1 MKYLNGM
8 QTVKSMRSSGYR
20 STDYALAE
28 LIDNSIQAEAP
39 DVIVGVVEKV
49 SLAGRRKTSKA
60 HEIWVLDN
68 GSGMTPVRAEEA
80 VSFGGSD
87 RYGDRSGM
95 GRFGMGL
102 PQASVSQCK
111 RTDLWTWQHSD
122 PRDAVSVR
130 IDLDEIEGGVD
141 EVPPALHPRDI
152 GYVPLPAWVQNL
164 YENYMARKVVTGHE
178 ATPSGTAIRWSDL
191 DRVQWVKGKTII
203 NHVEFLL
210 GRIYRRFL
218 TGEAINARTGKPMTV
233 RLQFTVLDAE
243 ELAQELATPNL
254 RSIRPNDP
262 LHLSVPKDDVLEFFE
277 RGNPDY
283 APKASK
289 EQNVDESGNPIP
301 RLLRVDDRAPFKEHL
316 PPRIFT
322 LQDATGKSHEVMV
335 RTSRVSDEGRPTT
348 VDDPGKSTH
357 QGPHFARN
365 RGVSII
371 RADREVCMDE
381 TYYYEATDRWW
392 SAEVSFPPALDE
404 VFGVTNNKQDV
415 PHFKELCRE
424 ILRRGEGESEMMSL
438 IDRGDIDDQHGFAQL
453 EKVATH
459 VLTQVRAM
467 RNENKGDN
475 KARRDNARRRV
486 SKSSFAPV
494 HTTIRVKRE
503 LSQIQ
508 PTPGEKVAQA
518 DAAKPPEEQQRAREG
533 RALDFR
539 ERAIEHGVPEEDAIA
554 IGNNYMKG
562 LTYQIVEVI
571 QDQAPAFFWPDEY
584 GDLQVVYMNTAH
596 PAHSELLEVLRL
608 EDEKISALN
617 EEEAKALLG
626 RAAEALGWLIH
637 GWVRMEDN
645 HRGTPSDEGV
655 RNARVQWG
663 QQLRAML
670 TSRSYQ
676 ADSAGAGALL
686 GQDEDGE

>member
-39 DVIVGVVEKV
+39 DVIVAVVEKV
-49 SLAGRRKTSKA
+49 SSAGKRKTSKA

-68 GSGMTPVRAEEA
+68 GWGMTPERAEEA

-87 RYGDRSGM
+87 RYDDRSGM

-111 RTDLWTWQHSD
+111 RTDLWTWRLSD
-122 PRDAVSVR
+122 PREAATVR
-130 IDLDEIEGGVD
+130 IDLREIETGVD
-141 EVPPALHPRDI
+141 EVPPALHRGDAD
-152 GYVPLPAWVQNL
+152 YEPLPGWILDL
-164 YENYMARKVVTGHE
+164 YENYMTRKVVAGNE
-178 ATPSGTAIRWSDL
+178 ASPSGTAIRWSVL

-203 NHVEFLL
+203 QHVEFLL

-218 TGEAINARTGKPMTV
+218 TGGAINARTGKPLKV
-233 RLQFTVLDAE
+233 RLQFTVIDEE
-243 ELAQELATPNL
+243 ELGNEISTLDL
-254 RSIRPNDP
+254 RSLRPNDP

-283 APKASK
+283 APRAGKN
-289 EQNVDESGNPIP
+289 ENVDESGNSIP
-301 RLLRVDDRAPFKEHL
+301 ALLRGDDCAPFKEHH
-316 PPRIFT
+316 PPKTFT
-322 LQDATGKSHEVMV
+322 LRDNTGKHHDVIV
-335 RTSRVSDEGRPTT
+335 RTSRVTDDGRPAT
-348 VDDPGKSTH
+348 VKNPGKDTH
-357 QGPHFARN
+357 QGQHFGRN

-424 ILRRGEGESEMMSL
+424 LLRRGEGESEMMSL
-438 IDRGDIDDQHGFAQL
+438 IDTGDIDDQHGFAQL
-453 EKVATH
+453 EEIATYL
-459 VLTQVRAM
+459 LTQVRAM
-467 RNENKGDN
+467 RNENSRDN
-475 KARRDNARRRV
+475 DARRANANSRIG
-486 SKSSFAPV
+486 KSSAESV
-494 HTTIRVKRE
+494 QTTVKVKRE
-503 LSQIQ
+503 LSQTQ
-508 PTPGEKVAQA
+508 PTPGEKVAQE
-518 DAAKPPEEQQRAREG
+518 DMGKTPEEQRQAKEERALNFRQRA
-533 RALDFR
+533 
-539 ERAIEHGVPEEDAIA
+539 IKHGVSEEDAIA
-554 IGNNYMKG
+554 VGNNYMKG
-562 LTYQIVEVI
+562 LTYQIVEVS

-584 GDLQVVYMNTAH
+584 GDLEVVYMNTAH
-596 PAHSELLEVLRL
+596 PAHSELLDVLRL
-608 EDEKISALN
+608 EDEKVATLS
-617 EEEAKALLG
+617 EEEAKTLLG
-626 RAAEALGWLIH
+626 RAADALGWLIH

-655 RNARVQWG
+655 KNARVQWG

-670 TSRSYQ
+670 TSQSYQ
-676 ADSAGAGALL
+676 ADSADARGLL
-686 GQDEDGE
+686 ADDEDGE

>member
-49 SLAGRRKTSKA
+49 SSAGKRKTSKA

-68 GSGMTPVRAEEA
+68 GWGMTPDRAEEA

-87 RYGDRSGM
+87 RYGDRTGM

-111 RTDLWTWQHSD
+111 RTDLWTWRQSD
-122 PRDAVSVR
+122 PREAVTVR
-130 IDLDEIEGGVD
+130 IDLREIESGVD
-141 EVPPALHPRDI
+141 EVPPALRSGDMD
-152 GYVPLPAWVQNL
+152 YERLPGWVLNL
-164 YENYMARKVVTGHE
+164 YENCMARKIVGGRE
-178 ATPSGTAIRWSDL
+178 ATPCGTAIRWSDL

-218 TGEAINARTGKPMTV
+218 TGEAMNARTGNPMKV

-243 ELAQELATPNL
+243 ELANEVSEPDL

-262 LHLSVPKDDVLEFFE
+262 LHLSVPRDDVLEFFQ

-289 EQNVDESGNPIP
+289 EENVDDRGNPIP
-301 RLLRVDDRAPFKEHL
+301 PFLRVDDRAPFREHL
-316 PPRIFT
+316 PPRKFS
-322 LQDATGKSHEVMV
+322 LQDADGKSHDVIV
-335 RTSRVSDEGRPTT
+335 RTSRVTDEGRPAT

-357 QGPHFARN
+357 QGQHFARN

-438 IDRGDIDDQHGFAQL
+438 IDKGDIDDQHGFAQL
-453 EKVATH
+453 ERVATH
-459 VLTQVRAM
+459 LLTQVRAM
-467 RNENKGDN
+467 RNENKSEN
-475 KARRDNARRRV
+475 KARKDNVKKRV
-486 SKSSFAPV
+486 SKSSTAPV
-494 HTTIRVKRE
+494 HTTIKVKRE

-508 PTPGEKVAQA
+508 PTPGEKLAQHDA
-518 DAAKPPEEQQRAREG
+518 DKTPQEQQRTKEE
-533 RALDFR
+533 RALNFR
-539 ERAIEHGVPEEDAIA
+539 QRAIEHGVPEEDAIA

-562 LTYQIVEVI
+562 LTYQIVEVP

-596 PAHSELLEVLRL
+596 PAHSELLDVLRL
-608 EDEKISALN
+608 EDEKIASLS

-626 RAAEALGWLIH
+626 RASDALGWLIH

-670 TSRSYQ
+670 TSQSYQ
-676 ADSAGAGALL
+676 ADSAEARALL